1 MKVRSAIT
9 GLMGIAACLLIS
21 VQLDAQE
28 TKKTTEARSNMTA
41 YLGIAVEPLQ
51 PVLAKQ
57 LPDLRA
63 GSSSLKWPR
72 DRLRTRR
79 ASRLMT
85 SCSVT
90 MNTSSMLPNSL

>member
-57 LPDLRA
+57 PA
-63 GSSSLKWPR
+63 GAARSRGRRRSSGQGIACGQGGRQGL
-72 DRLRTRR
+72 
-79 ASRLMT
+79 
-85 SCSVT
+85 
-90 MNTSSMLPNSL
+90 